1 MTALL
6 VKRIK
11 RRGNTK
17 VRAKGMYVTEAIVQ
31 EMDNKIF
38 FLKRSTLY
46 SNCFPPPCVASQL
59 VHGNLMY
66 L

>member
-31 EMDNKIF
+31 DMDNKIF
-38 FLKRSTLY
+38 FL
-46 SNCFPPPCVASQL
+46 
-59 VHGNLMY
+59 
-66 L
+66 

>member
-31 EMDNKIF
+31 DMDNKIF

-46 SNCFPPPCVASQL
+46 SNCFPPPCVA
-59 VHGNLMY
+59 
-66 L
+66 